1 MPTFLTSLCESRG
14 IVPDPCRVA
23 HIVHLHRP
31 VGGIERG
38 TLFLS
43 KIMQSRGY
51 QSIAYCLPTG
61 AEPLREFFEDNGLPT
76 ATFEHLPASFTRSAY
91 LRASWELARDLRR
104 RQVDIIHCCDV
115 PAALAV
121 AFAARLSG
129 IPLLCHV
136 RVLWQDL
143 TRRDCLFL
151 WHVRHFAFV
160 SEATRDCFAYKAG
173 ARRGTVVYDS
183 VTSVALDRKSASLYL
198 RTEFGIAPE
207 QLVIGMVARIGH
219 HKDHRVLIEAASILR
234 HRYPNLRFLLLGDSG
249 GPEHEDQYQRVLGWL
264 GEFGVSDLFQF
275 SGHRTDIE
283 QLTAGLD
290 IAVLATKSEALGL
303 AVLEAMVQGTPF
315 VGTRIGGV
323 SEMIHHE
330 TNGLLHSP
338 GNALEL
344 SECLQRLVERPAE
357 REAFAAQARLDF
369 EKEFSPAAYATR
381 MDSVYRRMLL

>member
-1 MPTFLTSLCESRG
+1 M
-14 IVPDPCRVA
+14 PDPCRVA

-43 KIMQSRGY
+43 QLMQSQGY
-51 QSIAYCLPTG
+51 HSIAYCLPAG
-61 AEPLREFFEDNGLPT
+61 AESLRKFFEDSGLPT
-76 ATFEHLPASFTRSAY
+76 ATFQHLPASFTRSAY

-104 RQVDIIHCCDV
+104 RQIDIIHCCDI
-115 PAALAV
+115 PAALSV
-121 AFAARLSG
+121 AFAARLAR

-160 SEATRDCFAYKAG
+160 SKATRDSFAYKAG

-183 VTSVALDRKSASLYL
+183 VASVALDRKSASLFL

-207 QLVIGMVARIGH
+207 QFVIGMVARIGH

-234 HRYPNLRFLLLGDSG
+234 HRYPTLRFLLLGDSAG
-249 GPEHEDQYQRVLGWL
+249 TEHEDQFRKVQGWL
-264 GEFGVSDLFQF
+264 SEFGVGDLFQF

-283 QLTAGLD
+283 RLIAGLD

-323 SEMIHHE
+323 SELIHHE
-330 TNGLLHSP
+330 INGLLHSP
-338 GNALEL
+338 GNAFEL
-344 SECLQRLVERPAE
+344 AECLQRFLERPSE
-357 REAFAAQARLDF
+357 KEAFAAQARLDF
-369 EKEFSPAAYATR
+369 EKEFSPAAFASR
-381 MDSVYRRMLL
+381 MDSVYRRVLLQN